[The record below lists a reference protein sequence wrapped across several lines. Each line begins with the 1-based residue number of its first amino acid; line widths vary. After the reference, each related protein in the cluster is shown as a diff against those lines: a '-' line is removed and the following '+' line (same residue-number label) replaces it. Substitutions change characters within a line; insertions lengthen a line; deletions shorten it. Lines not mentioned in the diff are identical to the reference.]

1 MFTELKQPHVRSGDA
16 RAPRA
21 ARLNHLPALMLL
33 LPSFLGGFPDVEK
46 FAVALLAGWKEGNP
60 VGLAPFF

>member
-1 MFTELKQPHVRSGDA
+1 
-16 RAPRA
+16 
-21 ARLNHLPALMLL
+21 MLL

-60 VGLAPFF
+60 VGLAPFFKPPGFAFVSNNAASRLQVTFRPRFGC